1 MKKVEFYQAQESNIA
16 NSYGQKDA
24 NNQLI
29 IKDGSKIQ
37 FSSREDAKKFS
48 ELISNLRNTEVDF
61 KKKAIEVR
69 PEKDLISDEI
79 SLTPNDIL
87 ALDGLVKFVI

>member
-37 FSSREDAKKFS
+37 FSSREDAKK
-48 ELISNLRNTEVDF
+48 ILRIDF
-61 KKKAIEVR
+61 
-69 PEKDLISDEI
+69 
-79 SLTPNDIL
+79 
-87 ALDGLVKFVI
+87 

>member
-61 KKKAIEVR
+61 KKKKQLRCVQKKI
-69 PEKDLISDEI
+69 
-79 SLTPNDIL
+79 
-87 ALDGLVKFVI
+87 